1 MSGRNDGTALVGS
14 MAVDIIGSAPGVVVA
29 MAGIGGFDSAASG
42 VLVVDSSALFKLIFG
57 AVVFGAVVMYVL
69 VVV

>member
-1 MSGRNDGTALVGS
+1 
-14 MAVDIIGSAPGVVVA
+14 